1 MKGHAM
7 NSPHPLVADL
17 HNAQRRFDAEA
28 KIATVTTPRYRLEY
42 ATWGNPTHRPIVLV
56 HGLCDQKRSFCLL
69 KNQLVDAGFWCISY
83 ELADGWSDGAKLD
96 QYQHPHYAEDL
107 IALLDHLKIETTDIM
122 GSSFGSTVTLRS
134 IATYPQRFR
143 RAVLQGGFA
152 RRPLTRVERGLA
164 KVGRNWPWRMGQL
177 PIRKRVMSKL
187 EAHQFAGCP
196 PDVFQFLIQCS
207 GATPIR
213 CAARRAL
220 ILDKLDLRPMLG
232 TITQPLLMIGG
243 NIDTIVPRNWE
254 AEVEAGVKDVRRIEF
269 QPCGHYPQY
278 TMPTPMAAA
287 MVEFLR

>member
-1 MKGHAM
+1 M

-17 HNAQRRFDAEA
+17 QNAQLRFDAEA
-28 KIATVTTPRYRLEY
+28 IIATVTTPRYRLEY
-42 ATWGNPTHRPIVLV
+42 ATWGNSAHRPIVLV

-69 KNQLVDAGFWCISY
+69 MNQLVNAGFWCISY
-83 ELADGWSDGAKLD
+83 ELADGWRDGAKLD
-96 QYQHPHYAEDL
+96 QYQHPDYAEDL
-107 IALLDHLKIETTDIM
+107 IALLDHLKIDNTDIM

-134 IATYPQRFR
+134 IATYPTRFR

-152 RRPLTRVERGLA
+152 RRPLNRVERGLA
-164 KVGRNWPWRMGQL
+164 KVGRKWPWRMGQL
-177 PIRKRVMSKL
+177 PIRKRVMTKL

-196 PDVFQFLIQCS
+196 REVFQFLIQCS

-220 ILDKLDLRPMLG
+220 ILDTLDLRPMLP
-232 TITQPLLMIGG
+232 TIMQPVLMIGG

-254 AEVEAGVKDVRRIEF
+254 AEVEASVKDIRRIEF

-278 TMPTPMAAA
+278 TMPAPMAVA
-287 MVEFLR
+287 MLEFLSESDV